1 MQPVPTLLTKREF
14 SQIQLMHILVADWTV
29 VLRAR
34 DPFLAASA
42 VRGGRDGRGRRGGG
56 LARRFRVGFAD
67 PGVRERV
74 GRDGGLGEDL
84 GEFGGEEGSVGVCW
98 LLLFV
103 REIVSDLE
111 WAGEWGRG
119 LTFGTSARTPG
130 SLGGL
135 HKARSVRRRLRKR

>member
-14 SQIQLMHILVADWTV
+14 SQIQLMHIFVADRTV

-42 VRGGRDGRGRRGGG
+42 VRGGGRGGG

-67 PGVRERV
+67 PGESERV

-84 GEFGGEEGSVGVCW
+84 GELGGEEGSAGGCGLLWVVGC
-98 LLLFV
+98 V
-103 REIVSDLE
+103 RE
-111 WAGEWGRG
+111 
-119 LTFGTSARTPG
+119 
-130 SLGGL
+130 
-135 HKARSVRRRLRKR
+135 

>member
-14 SQIQLMHILVADWTV
+14 SQIQLMHILVTDRTV

-34 DPFLAASA
+34 DPFLAAGA
-42 VRGGRDGRGRRGGG
+42 VRGGRGGRGGRGA

-84 GEFGGEEGSVGVCW
+84 GEFGGEEGSVGVGVCW
-98 LLLFV
+98 LLLVV
-103 REIVSDLE
+103 REIVSDLG
-111 WAGEWGRG
+111 WDWKWGR
-119 LTFGTSARTPG
+119 
-130 SLGGL
+130 
-135 HKARSVRRRLRKR
+135 